1 MIDLVKSMQM
11 FVAVV
16 DKGSFAAA
24 AEYLDTST
32 AAVSRYVSALESH
45 LGARLLN
52 RTTRRL
58 SLTDS
63 GHEFYSRAQL
73 ILADIADA
81 EAVAGQQALQPKG
94 LLRIS
99 APVSYGIHELGRLLP
114 GFRQQFPELQLDIDL
129 SDRFVDLVNDGIDV
143 AIRITRTLNPQLV
156 ARRIGRIDSIV
167 CASPGYLAKHGTPTT
182 PDELMS
188 HETLGYSL
196 LSSGDNL
203 TFYDKNDVQ
212 VQVKIQPNVHASNGE
227 ILKALALA
235 DTGIIIQ
242 PSFIVKNDIEQG
254 RLVPL
259 ITNWHMD
266 EFYVYAVYLTR
277 RHLSA
282 KVRVFIDYLL
292 ENLSS

>member
-1 MIDLVKSMQM
+1 MIDLVRSMQM

-16 DKGSFAAA
+16 DKGSFASA
-24 AEYLDTST
+24 AEYLDAST

-45 LGARLLN
+45 LGVRLLN

-114 GFRQQFPELQLDIDL
+114 GFRQRFPELQLDIDL

-143 AIRITRTLNPQLV
+143 A
-156 ARRIGRIDSIV
+156 
-167 CASPGYLAKHGTPTT
+167 
-182 PDELMS
+182 MS
-188 HETLGYSL
+188 RS
-196 LSSGDNL
+196 
-203 TFYDKNDVQ
+203 V
-212 VQVKIQPNVHASNGE
+212 
-227 ILKALALA
+227 
-235 DTGIIIQ
+235 
-242 PSFIVKNDIEQG
+242 
-254 RLVPL
+254 
-259 ITNWHMD
+259 
-266 EFYVYAVYLTR
+266 
-277 RHLSA
+277 LSA
-282 KVRVFIDYLL
+282 WILTSCAVIYRMVIGQRRCIAGGDMGFAVLVSPCRL
-292 ENLSS
+292 QP